1 MVGTAGG
8 LSLGVGP
15 YSTVFSRKPTGKTS
29 YSNLQLYRASHI
41 RFISEFIL
49 YATKNT
55 NYADHLIPFIM

>member
-1 MVGTAGG
+1 MVE
-8 LSLGVGP
+8 
-15 YSTVFSRKPTGKTS
+15 S
-29 YSNLQLYRASHI
+29 YVLLVAYEATTYRASHI